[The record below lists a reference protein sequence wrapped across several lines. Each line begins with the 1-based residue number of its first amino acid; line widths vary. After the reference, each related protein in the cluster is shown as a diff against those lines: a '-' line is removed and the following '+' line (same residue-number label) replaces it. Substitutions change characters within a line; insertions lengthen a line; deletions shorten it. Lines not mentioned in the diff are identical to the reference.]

1 MLPEGSFPLP
11 DPRVLE
17 GSREFASSDFPT
29 RRVWMTLSVTSFLLH
44 SLPISKQADRC
55 PVYQYQLLTPTAE
68 AEEEKDVTVISWSS
82 HVLQLTDIGH
92 FPRPYRCLQKQA
104 KWRLLA
110 LLGL

>member
-1 MLPEGSFPLP
+1 
-11 DPRVLE
+11 
-17 GSREFASSDFPT
+17 
-29 RRVWMTLSVTSFLLH
+29 MTLSVTSFLLH
-44 SLPISKQADRC
+44 SLPISERADRC

-82 HVLQLTDIGH
+82 HVLQLANIGN
-92 FPRPYRCLQKQA
+92 FPRPYRCLRKQA